1 MNFVLDSRSCAGSWR
16 KDESPEIAD
25 RIDRDSGTARKL
37 ESVECER
44 QRVDQPDRYPTLM
57 LPSLTSRAKVWA
69 TLGSN

>member
-37 ESVECER
+37 ESIEGEN
-44 QRVDQPDRYPTLM
+44 QRADQSDRYPTLM
-57 LPSLTSRAKVWA
+57 LPSLISRVKVWV